1 MKNNVAPSS
10 SLHTGTADSRHQVST
25 QREVAKTEKLPNK
38 IKHPGGREQKR
49 DQSRQTGRVD
59 EPSRLGR
66 DRTRTRTLSPREVKL
81 KRSDPDGEALQNQ
94 GLGQEQKQIAENIA
108 AVSAMTTDSLP
119 QGNGN
124 NNGQEEERD
133 DGGYEY
139 EDDFEVF

>member
-1 MKNNVAPSS
+1 
-10 SLHTGTADSRHQVST
+10 
-25 QREVAKTEKLPNK
+25 
-38 IKHPGGREQKR
+38 
-49 DQSRQTGRVD
+49 
-59 EPSRLGR
+59 
-66 DRTRTRTLSPREVKL
+66 VKL